1 MNKIRDLPVFREF
14 EKFKKT
20 WESCAHIILKSP
32 TGSGKSTALP
42 YLLAAKGLSKG
53 KILVV
58 QPRRI
63 AARMLAAQV
72 ARIADWSLGKEV
84 GYHVRFDKKYTTE
97 TNIIYVT
104 DGIALSML
112 LNRDEFKDIEV
123 LILDEFHERSAQIDV
138 CLALALKI
146 WKSQKPE
153 LRIIVTSA
161 TLNFEALT
169 LFLPDSQALEF
180 TGRMFPVQ
188 IEYRSFSAEIPVWK
202 AVVELLPKILHKLQ
216 GDILIFMDGAYE
228 ILKTVNSILSNSW
241 ASGLEVF
248 LSMEICLLKNRTGH

>member
-1 MNKIRDLPVFREF
+1 MSLKNSKKHGNPVP
-14 EKFKKT
+14 T
-20 WESCAHIILKSP
+20 LSLKSP
-32 TGSGKSTALP
+32 TGSGKSTVLP

-72 ARIADWSLGKEV
+72 SRIADWSLGKEV

-112 LNRDEFKDIEV
+112 LNREEFKDIEV

-138 CLALALKI
+138 CLGLALKI

-161 TLNFEALT
+161 TLSFEALK
-169 LFLPDSQALEF
+169 LFLPDSQ
-180 TGRMFPVQ
+180 
-188 IEYRSFSAEIPVWK
+188 
-202 AVVELLPKILHKLQ
+202 
-216 GDILIFMDGAYE
+216 
-228 ILKTVNSILSNSW
+228 SIRIYWSYISL
-241 ASGLEVF
+241 F
-248 LSMEICLLKNRTGH
+248 K